1 MKRKYEQKKMRQY
14 SKTKQLHKKVE
25 NLWKEACKKRDGYKC
40 QYCGSTQILQ
50 VHHIVSR
57 KNTSTFFDIDNG
69 ITLCKNCHS
78 KVSLNP
84 TFRFEFQNF
93 LAHRYGQEFLDDL
106 ERKSKIPKKWTI
118 LELEELEKQFKED
131 I

>member
-1 MKRKYEQKKMRQY
+1 
-14 SKTKQLHKKVE
+14 
-25 NLWKEACKKRDGYKC
+25 LWKETCKRRDGYKC

-78 KVSLNP
+78 KLTFNP
-84 TFRFEFQNF
+84 TFQFEFQNW
-93 LAHRYGQEFLDDL
+93 LAHKFGQDFWMSLKE
-106 ERKSKIPKKWTI
+106 ERKDLRSG
-118 LELEELEKQFKED
+118 EF
-131 I
+131 